1 MQPGHVVAGKY
12 RIEQVLGAGGM
23 GVVAAATHLDLG
35 SLVAIKFLLPDALK
49 NPEIVDRFNREA
61 RVAVKIRSE
70 HAIRV
75 IDVGHLETGAPYI
88 VMEHL
93 EGQDLDQRLEEDI
106 RIPVPE
112 AVDKILQAS
121 EALAEAHALD
131 IVHRDIKPENLFV
144 TRRADGTDCVK
155 VLDFGIAKMAETSV
169 SGHRDLTQTSAFL
182 GSPSYMSPEQLASS
196 RDVDARADVWAL
208 GVSLYKLVT
217 GSSPFIADSI
227 SALVLAVVQRAP
239 ISLAELCPD
248 APAGLEEAVAK
259 CFEKDREDRY
269 ADVGEMARALAPFGT
284 DAAASSVDRIERVLS
299 RSVSANREDSGGVT
313 THADVFPQ
321 VAASEVP
328 APPGTQVTFGLT
340 KIRSTGRLGGTK
352 GALAILGVLAL
363 LGAGGFVLTR
373 ADDAATPAG
382 NAEGESDSAPGPAH
396 APVEA
401 AAALPEPAPAPDAPP
416 PGEAAAPLPAKI
428 TLSIQ
433 STPPGANVYQQPDR
447 VRVGRTPYQMSV
459 APTNGELVF
468 IVSKPGYES
477 EEVVLA
483 AGETNT
489 AKIVLRKRP
498 KAKAP
503 SASKKAQPKRP
514 PSPAPSPSSA
524 ERPGSS
530 HRTVN
535 PFAN

>member
-1 MQPGHVVAGKY
+1 
-12 RIEQVLGAGGM
+12 M

-93 EGQDLDQRLEEDI
+93 DGQDLDQRLEEDA
-106 RIPVPE
+106 RIPVAE

-144 TRRADGTDCVK
+144 TKRADGTDCVK
-155 VLDFGIAKMAETSV
+155 VLDFGIAKMAETSI

-196 RDVDARADVWAL
+196 RDVDARTDVWAL

-217 GSSPFIADSI
+217 GSSPFIADSV

-239 ISLAELCPD
+239 ISLNELCPN
-248 APAGLEEAVAK
+248 APPGLEDAVAK
-259 CFEKDREDRY
+259 CFEKHREDRY
-269 ADVGEMARALAPFGT
+269 ADLGEMARALAPFGT
-284 DAAASSVDRIERVLS
+284 HDAGSSVARIERVLS
-299 RSVSANREDSGGVT
+299 LSVSAEREDSGGPT
-313 THADVFPQ
+313 AHADVFPKL
-321 VAASEVP
+321 AAREAPSP
-328 APPGTQVTFGLT
+328 AVTQATFGRT
-340 KIRSTGRLGGTK
+340 QAGATTSREHRFGARS
-352 GALAILGVLAL
+352 ALVILGVVAL
-363 LGAGGFVLTR
+363 LGAGGFVL
-373 ADDAATPAG
+373 AGMDNSALPSGPA
-382 NAEGESDSAPGPAH
+382 EDESAPSLAH
-396 APVEA
+396 APA
-401 AAALPEPAPAPDAPP
+401 APAPEPKRL
-416 PGEAAAPLPAKI
+416 GEAAAPPQAKI

-433 STPPGANVYQQPDR
+433 STPSDAEVYQQPDR
-447 VRVGRTPYQMSV
+447 IRVGRTPYRVSV
-459 APTNGELVF
+459 APTKGELVF
-468 IVSKPGYES
+468 VVSKSGYQS
-477 EEVVLA
+477 EQVVLA

-489 AKIVLRKRP
+489 AKIVLQKRL
-498 KAKAP
+498 KAKTRP
-503 SASKKAQPKRP
+503 ASKKTKPKRP
-514 PSPAPSPSSA
+514 PPPVSSTPPVSSPPSA
-524 ERPGSS
+524 ERPANS